1 MINLY
6 TLTNLTETSGKNS
19 YPMSF
24 YFLEISLCTCIV
36 IIVNIKL
43 ALNVQRWNVLLLI
56 GFILTALGY
65 IFYCLLANYLD
76 ISPVKGY
83 HTDLLKVGNFYLT
96 QLLSI
101 FGMLTIDV
109 FLYSISLNKETIQN
123 ELKLAAVMGE
133 VVSEEKI
140 ETLEKGVKKG
150 AGVES
155 KLGFM

>member
-6 TLTNLTETSGKNS
+6 TLTSVQESSGKNS
-19 YPMSF
+19 HPMSF

-56 GFILTALGY
+56 GFILTAAGY
-65 IFYCLLANYLD
+65 VFYCLMANYLEV
-76 ISPVKGY
+76 SPVKGY
-83 HTDLLKVGNFYLT
+83 HSDILKVGNFYLA

-109 FLYSISLNKETIQN
+109 FLYSITLNKDTIQN
-123 ELKLAAVMGE
+123 ELKYAAV
-133 VVSEEKI
+133 
-140 ETLEKGVKKG
+140 KG
-150 AGVES
+150 
-155 KLGFM
+155 

>member
-1 MINLY
+1 MLINLY
-6 TLTNLTETSGKNS
+6 TLTSVQESSGKNS
-19 YPMSF
+19 HPMSF

-36 IIVNIKL
+36 VVVNVKL

-56 GFILTALGY
+56 GFILTAAGY
-65 IFYCLLANYLD
+65 ILYSLLSNFLE

-83 HTDLLKVGNFYLT
+83 HSDILKVGNFYLA

-123 ELKLAAVMGE
+123 ELKTAVAKGQAP
-133 VVSEEKI
+133 SE
-140 ETLEKGVKKG
+140 
-150 AGVES
+150 
-155 KLGFM
+155 